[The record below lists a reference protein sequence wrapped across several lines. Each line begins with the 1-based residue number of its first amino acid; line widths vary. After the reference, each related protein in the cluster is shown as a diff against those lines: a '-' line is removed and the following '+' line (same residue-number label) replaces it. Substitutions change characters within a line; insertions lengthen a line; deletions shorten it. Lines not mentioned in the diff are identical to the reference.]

1 MKKSEIEDL
10 VIELILNTRKKTR
23 RALGLIEIS
32 NKIEILR
39 KEFGSLSLVA
49 RKIGISNEMVREFWR
64 VRTLPEEVKEAIK
77 KRKIDLVDTAYRLSL
92 LNDSKRQIDLA
103 KKIIEKELPSKDV
116 REIVAILRLNP
127 RISVNKAIL
136 KYKETK
142 DIIRYKFIFPM
153 KRLPKNLHEIDKQK
167 LSQYIQK
174 KIEQKLGFNSLIECS
189 IYMDLIMLVF
199 TDDGFYY
206 LKNRAREVEITKKE
220 LILRLVSS

>member
-206 LKNRAREVEITKKE
+206 LKNRARK
-220 LILRLVSS
+220 